1 MKTYKISKEYWA
13 TFQNFNTLEEAQQWT
28 LSVLGEGYSVE
39 ISTDFQI
46 VPPTPEE
53 KLEMD
58 IQFGQQLIKEF
69 LKDNRL
75 IQPAV
80 TPYESLELLT
90 KFQNIEKLANL
101 GDIKSVRILLNN
113 IEVDDRVFTQERKNR
128 YLSTI
133 DGYK

>member
-1 MKTYKISKEYWA
+1 MKTYKISREYWS
-13 TFQNFNTLEEAQQWT
+13 TFQNFNNIEEAEAWA
-28 LSVLGEGYSVE
+28 LEKIGAGCLVE

-75 IQPAV
+75 IQPPV

-101 GDIKSVRILLNN
+101 GDIKSVRALLYN
-113 IEVDDRVFTQERKNR
+113 IEVDDRLFTQERKNR

-133 DGYK
+133 DGYQ